1 LEASLGKLTNAFG
14 VDVRS
19 HVEAL
24 PLPSP
29 SDLTVLFWN
38 YLINLPMESEEGDL
52 VVAPDA
58 YAGRYDQ
65 YGSGRRVAYT
75 QLQLQRWE
83 FVRAIRERAQRRD
96 KVCLLT

>member
-1 LEASLGKLTNAFG
+1 MEASLGSSLGKLTNAFG

-65 YGSGRRVAYT
+65 YGPEGVWRTRRFNCSA
-75 QLQLQRWE
+75 
-83 FVRAIRERAQRRD
+83 AIRERAQRRD